1 MQKLLNVLWEF
12 TGGKEDKDNFIQ
24 KTLNV
29 CKVFKVKPLKTP
41 RLDVPSKKTAYNLF
55 CKDTRK
61 IKKELQCVPVSMASA
76 IILKERKKVKAS
88 NKKMKKYEDL
98 YEEEKRR
105 HEEALQRYQEDHMD
119 EMKIINLHKRCSK
132 AGKAPQPKKAP
143 KSPKSDEPKKVLG
156 SPGLTDDPGEEEQS
170 PKKAS
175 RSSDG
180 KKTAART
187 RKKVKKTPQ
196 PKKGP
201 KSTKFINSSK
211 EEEGPP
217 RDDKEKKTPPLLG
230 LKEEAQGLIELR
242 KESKKLTFEKKVEK
256 VVFMREPYEGHELS
270 YVALYDTKYLRRC

>member
-29 CKVFKVKPLKTP
+29 CKVFKVKPLKKP
-41 RLDVPSKKTAYNLF
+41 RPDVPSKKIAYNLF

-88 NKKMKKYEDL
+88 NKKMKKYKDL

-105 HEEALQRYQEDHMD
+105 HGEALQRYQEDHMD
-119 EMKIINLHKRCSK
+119 EMEIINLHKRCSK

-156 SPGLTDDPGEEEQS
+156 SPGLTDDPSEEEQS

-180 KKTAART
+180 KKTAVRT
-187 RKKVKKTPQ
+187 RKKLKRPHNLKKDQNQLNLLTQ
-196 PKKGP
+196 ARKKKGRLGMI
-201 KSTKFINSSK
+201 K
-211 EEEGPP
+211 
-217 RDDKEKKTPPLLG
+217 RKKHLLSW
-230 LKEEAQGLIELR
+230 R
-242 KESKKLTFEKKVEK
+242 
-256 VVFMREPYEGHELS
+256 
-270 YVALYDTKYLRRC
+270 